1 MRYRKYGAGG
11 PEVSVLGFGAMRLP
25 GRRKGNWGSVNFSKS
40 TAVIRAALERG
51 VNFIDSHHQYHDGLS
66 EEAIGRALRGWKG
79 HRVYIQTKTPFY
91 REEPLAYFKKLIE
104 KALEKTGADC
114 IDYLL
119 FHSMEAAAF
128 GKRGGQFFK
137 LTDWAMK
144 HGYIKHRGFSSHDSP
159 ANVKKFIDT
168 GEFAAMLVS
177 YNWLNPQMAE
187 VIAYGAD
194 KGMGV
199 AVMNPVGGGSLA
211 VDTVQI
217 RRLLPAAKSAS
228 ELALRY
234 VMSTQGV
241 SVVLSGMSTLEQVE
255 ENTAV
260 ASLRSFMTERQ
271 GETMH
276 ARLAGI
282 RRKAEQF
289 CTACGYCMPCP
300 AGVDIPG
307 NFVLRNQA
315 HYFGLLEN
323 SRKRFEGLQ
332 ARAQGD
338 ASALACERCGECLP
352 KCPNGIAIMDQLSE
366 TAELL
371 GE

>member
-1 MRYRKYGAGG
+1 MRYRKYGSGG

-25 GRRKGNWGSVNFSKS
+25 TRPKDDYGSVNFTKS
-40 TAVIRAALERG
+40 TAVIRAALDAG
-51 VNFIDSHHQYHDGLS
+51 VNFIDSHHQYHGGLS
-66 EEAIGRALRGWKG
+66 EEAIGRALKGWKG
-79 HRVYIQTKTPFY
+79 HRVYIQTKAPFY
-91 REEPLAYFKKLIE
+91 QEKPLAHFKRLIE
-104 KALEKTGADC
+104 EALEKTGADC

-119 FHSMEAAAF
+119 FHSMRAEAF
-128 GKRGGQFFK
+128 SKRGRQFFK

-144 HGYIKHRGFSSHDSP
+144 RGYIKHRGFSSHESP
-159 ANVKKFIDT
+159 ANVKMFIDT
-168 GEFAAMLVS
+168 GEFAVMLVS

-217 RRLLPAAKSAS
+217 RRLLPAAKSAA
-228 ELALRY
+228 ELAFRY
-234 VMSTQGV
+234 VMSNQGV
-241 SVVLSGMSTLEQVE
+241 SVVLSGMNTLEQVR
-255 ENTAV
+255 ENAAV
-260 ASLRSFMTERQ
+260 ASLRSFMTDRQ
-271 GETMH
+271 RETMDS
-276 ARLAGI
+276 RLAEI
-282 RRKAEQF
+282 RREAEQF

-315 HYFGLLEN
+315 HYFGLLED
-323 SRKRFEGLQ
+323 SRRRFQSL
-332 ARAQGD
+332 RAKVQGD
-338 ASALACERCGECLP
+338 ASALACRRCGMCLP
-352 KCPNGIAIMDQLSE
+352 KCPNDIAIMDQLSE
-366 TAELL
+366 TADLL